1 MAFAHTS
8 VLLQETIRALQ
19 PQAGKTYVDATLGGG
34 GHTAGILERAD
45 CRVVGIDRDPHALEA
60 AAERLQRFGDRFTPA
75 RGRFSDIR
83 QLLAQHGIHEV
94 DGIIA
99 DLGVSSPQLDH
110 AERGFSFRASG
121 PVDMRMDP
129 DAPLSAHDIV
139 HDWSE
144 EALTRILKDYG
155 EERRARSVARAIVAN
170 RPYTDTLQLARVIGK
185 ATGPQR
191 GRINPATRSF
201 QAIRIAVNDELGE
214 IERFLPEAVDLL
226 APGGRLCVI
235 SFHSLEDRLVKQFFA
250 RESGRDAPRD
260 AYGNRLGEWC
270 LERPAK
276 SVTAGSDDP
285 NPRSRSAR
293 LRTAVRKACCL
304 LYTSDAADE

>member
-8 VLLQETIRALQ
+8 VLLQETIKALQ

-34 GHTAGILERAD
+34 GHAQGILDRVE
-45 CRVVGIDRDPHALEA
+45 CRVVGIDRDPNALEA
-60 AAERLQRFGDRFTPA
+60 ASERLARYGERFIPA
-75 RGRFSDIR
+75 RGRFSEIR
-83 QLLAQHGIHEV
+83 ELLAQRGIHEV

-110 AERGFSFRASG
+110 AERGFSFRSSG

-144 EALTRILKDYG
+144 AALAQILKDYG
-155 EERRARSVARAIVAN
+155 EERRARAVARAIVAN
-170 RPYTDTLQLARVIGK
+170 RPYADTLELARVIGN
-185 ATGPQR
+185 AVGPQR

-201 QAIRIAVNDELGE
+201 QALRIAVNDELGE
-214 IERFLPEAVDLL
+214 IERFLPAAIDLL

-260 AYGNRLGEWC
+260 GYGNRLGEWP
-270 LERPAK
+270 LERPPK
-276 SVTAGSDDP
+276 SITADENDP
-285 NPRSRSAR
+285 NPRARSAR
-293 LRTAVRKACCL
+293 LRTAVRKA
-304 LYTSDAADE
+304 